1 MILITTLH
9 ILLATTSRAENVG
22 HIDVVSPD
30 TTDWTSNKV
39 GMLNEESMI
48 ILLKRPS
55 ITTLTDQYILPW
67 ATMSVLFCAAAA
79 AVNLCFSSASNSAR
93 ARRFSVA
100 VTLR

>member
-39 GMLNEESMI
+39 GMLNE
-48 ILLKRPS
+48 
-55 ITTLTDQYILPW
+55 
-67 ATMSVLFCAAAA
+67 
-79 AVNLCFSSASNSAR
+79 
-93 ARRFSVA
+93 
-100 VTLR
+100 